1 MQNSERKQTA
11 TTQGSLL
18 RVSGHSVTV
27 RTLLQSAS
35 GLSGPYTT
43 SRTFVLCFPTTSTP
57 HASQPLLAQPHNGTA
72 RTAPPRTHRARGT
85 NSVQLDSL
93 NSPRGPRPRT
103 APTPSE
109 KSHET
114 SHITHFR
121 PMIPSHQLFQS
132 CENCTRHQCAPS
144 GHCAPRHQ
152 GVAHAHARCPNDR
165 SLILTF
171 SSHTHIHAQT
181 TIQHSLSDCHACP
194 AGRFVRHLFCA

>member
-1 MQNSERKQTA
+1 M
-11 TTQGSLL
+11 
-18 RVSGHSVTV
+18 TV

-114 SHITHFR
+114 SYINHSG
-121 PMIPSHQLFQS
+121 PMIPSHQ
-132 CENCTRHQCAPS
+132 
-144 GHCAPRHQ
+144 
-152 GVAHAHARCPNDR
+152 
-165 SLILTF
+165 F
-171 SSHTHIHAQT
+171 SSHMIAVPDISAPYQVPAPQHLKVTSMRMPDALLIIHGFSLLTHTPTCTHRPLCNTVPAIATHGQPVD
-181 TIQHSLSDCHACP
+181 SLDICSAFNSTSIYP
-194 AGRFVRHLFCA
+194 QITQVYSG